1 MTRTDPPDI
10 LASTVYRDIKVNP
23 SSHTESLRSS
33 EQCDSQKTGKLEDNQ
48 EKINKRH
55 CRSFDFIESLDDPKS
70 LASSSMEYPLRRR
83 SERHVANPDVTWTA
97 LAQQGH
103 LRFSSPDLF
112 NTRLAAQHAAS
123 EAAAGESARSELK
136 KKARSKSAPR
146 VKTTFTPVPIE
157 VSSPVLRRGREA
169 QRTSREASK
178 KSEASPRREAPV
190 YVSSRGPL
198 MNEVHPIKLQPQR
211 GESNCYSP
219 LYVTDCF
226 DQSRQDRQQQPATSP
241 HVKCRVDIKPDAAVL
256 QHTARRLNPAGRTE
270 MPWQRHQGG
279 GSRGLTVPR
288 QISTSRTPTPSEC
301 YSGEYRQM
309 YQYSSSMPNSYT
321 PPVEIPLQGMP
332 SPREY
337 RGRER
342 RAFSIPNV
350 PTKFF
355 YTDDPGRYPS
365 PATLSGTYYS
375 DDQYSIPSQNHTPK
389 AAYAH
394 DPRTRMF
401 HTLPVRPYYT
411 EIEPRQYPTQAAY
424 PRPYSTSEPGTYII
438 QTPPA
443 RAYYREDPR
452 TYAVQPI
459 SSKVFYTNEPFTP
472 PPQPLDHHIPLRA
485 YHTEGR
491 RHPRFSQPQLED
503 WYGSDVSGYT
513 FHHPSAQLTPQRV
526 RAEPVLTPWYTNH
539 CMEPARLGAEAR
551 PYSRSWDNIL
561 NPPHVE
567 QPQPV
572 QRGRSYENLLYQGKR
587 ALSPEARRQP
597 VVVNLSSSPRRYAA
611 LSLSETSLLEK
622 GVGTG
627 GAGMADGLKNTTGR
641 LWFVTPEITI
651 TDNDL
656 RPGKL
661 TKTDVRSASWDALD
675 SGRDPCPS
683 VQELRSY
690 TDEAAK
696 EKTHNS
702 YSLQQ
707 SLEQLDELLADLVI
721 DYKPPSSRRPSEDL
735 LDQLKKLINEDEVD
749 PSTKKEDKD
758 PEDQG
763 PLNKQPTSIKINP
776 DTHQDLDSG
785 CDGVQKSTD
794 ECSPDQSTDEDDT
807 MMCSNSKC
815 RRTETLFNA
824 CLYFKSCHSCYTYY
838 CSRNC
843 RREDWD
849 VHKESC
855 LYGRVGS
862 ICRRVIKFCRETGEI
877 HKAFSRIA
885 KVGYLSR
892 GRGVLF
898 LGFPNPGSS
907 DNFLQYGLESLLMA
921 PTYLSLRELD
931 GFKDNLGS
939 YCKEL
944 QEAGDEYDPSECFL
958 LNVSIAV
965 GEQVPD
971 RPSPRVQAPTVRK
984 YAKVSLASTSPERKV
999 LKKESDMETLI
1010 LTPPPGTSDIDKE
1023 GEEGRKAREICFI
1036 NIQRELRTRGVFLRH
1051 EYPQVYQQLVEF
1063 VESNKRF
1070 TPTTIYPIDKRTG
1083 KQFMCMIM
1091 AASEPRTL
1099 DWVANP
1105 HLLDDII

>member
-23 SSHTESLRSS
+23 SSTCTESLHSS
-33 EQCDSQKTGKLEDNQ
+33 EQCDFHKTGKLEDNL

-55 CRSFDFIESLDDPKS
+55 CRSFDYIESLDDPKS
-70 LASSSMEYPLRRR
+70 RVSSSMEYPVRRR
-83 SERHVANPDVTWTA
+83 LERHAAHPDVAWTA

-112 NTRLAAQHAAS
+112 NTRLAPQHGGAEVAV
-123 EAAAGESARSELK
+123 GESARTELK
-136 KKARSKSAPR
+136 RKARSKSAPR
-146 VKTTFTPVPIE
+146 VKSTFTPVPIE
-157 VSSPVLRRGREA
+157 VSSPLLRRGREA
-169 QRTSREASK
+169 QRVSQDPHR
-178 KSEASPRREAPV
+178 KSEGSPRREAST
-190 YVSSRGPL
+190 YGSSRGPM

-211 GESNCYSP
+211 GESSRYSP
-219 LYVTDCF
+219 LYVTDCL
-226 DQSRQDRQQQPATSP
+226 DQSRPDRQLQQPTTSP
-241 HVKCRVDIKPDAAVL
+241 HVKCRVDIKPDVSVL
-256 QHTARRLNPAGRTE
+256 QHAARRVNPAAQVS
-270 MPWQRHQGG
+270 WQRYHSG
-279 GSRGLTVPR
+279 GSRSLTVPR
-288 QISTSRTPTPSEC
+288 QISTSRTPTPSDC
-301 YSGEYRQM
+301 YSGEYRQA
-309 YQYSSSMPNSYT
+309 YQYSSSVPSSYT
-321 PPVEIPLQGMP
+321 QPVEIPLQGMP
-332 SPREY
+332 SHREY
-337 RGRER
+337 LGRER

-365 PATLSGTYYS
+365 PATVSGTYYS

-389 AAYAH
+389 MVYTH
-394 DPRTRMF
+394 DPRTRMC
-401 HTLPVRPYYT
+401 HTLPIRPYYT
-411 EIEPRQYPTQAAY
+411 EIEPRHFPAQAVY
-424 PRPYSTSEPGTYII
+424 PRPYSTSEPGPYIV

-452 TYAVQPI
+452 TYPVQPVPTKI
-459 SSKVFYTNEPFTP
+459 FYTNESFTP
-472 PPQPLDHHIPLRA
+472 PPLEHHVPLRA

-491 RHPRFSQPQLED
+491 RRPRVSQPQVDD
-503 WYGSDVSGYT
+503 WYGSDGSGYT
-513 FHHPSAQLTPQRV
+513 FHHPSSQLTPQRM
-526 RAEPVLTPWYTNH
+526 RGEPVLTPWYTNH
-539 CMEPARLGAEAR
+539 CMEPARLGAEVR

-567 QPQPV
+567 RQQPV

-587 ALSPEARRQP
+587 ALSPEERRQP

-611 LSLSETSLLEK
+611 LSMSETSLLEK
-622 GVGTG
+622 GVSTG
-627 GAGMADGLKNTTGR
+627 GVGMADSGRNAMGR
-641 LWFVTPEITI
+641 LWIVTPEITI
-651 TDNDL
+651 TDNDI
-656 RPGKL
+656 RPGNL
-661 TKTDVRSASWDALD
+661 SKTEVRPSSWDVLD
-675 SGRDPCPS
+675 SRRDPSPK
-683 VQELRSY
+683 VPYQDPRSY
-690 TDEAAK
+690 AEQTAK

-721 DYKPPSSRRPSEDL
+721 DYKPPTSRRPSEDL
-735 LDQLKKLINEDEVD
+735 LDQLKKLINEDESG
-749 PSTKKEDKD
+749 PSTKKEGKN

-763 PLNKQPTSIKINP
+763 PLNKQPTCTKISP
-776 DTHQDLDSG
+776 DPLQDLDSG

-807 MMCSNSKC
+807 MMCSNNKC

-849 VHKESC
+849 VHKENC

-862 ICRRVIKFCRETGEI
+862 ICRHIIKFCRETLDI

-898 LGFPNPGSS
+898 LGFPNTGSS
-907 DNFLQYGLESLLMA
+907 NNFLQYGLESLLMS

-931 GFKDNLGS
+931 GFKDNLGN

-965 GEQVPD
+965 SEQVPD
-971 RPSPRVQAPTVRK
+971 QPSPRVQAPTVRK
-984 YAKVSLASTSPERKV
+984 YAKVSLSSSSPERKV
-999 LKKESDMETLI
+999 LRKESDMETLI

-1023 GEEGRKAREICFI
+1023 GEEGRKSREICFI

-1051 EYPQVYQQLVEF
+1051 EYPQIYQQLCEF